1 MKMIAK
7 LIGTFFLLS
16 LLAACGGGGGN
27 GASFTSGTGGTG
39 STGGSGGSGG
49 TSSSVKLGYTDSVGT
64 FHDGQLNIALAS
76 GATLSAGGQTNI
88 TANLVDSTGVAYT
101 TSVDVTFTSTC
112 VGAGSATLTSPVTT
126 TTGTAVSVYTDKG
139 CGAVD
144 TITASATVNGTLL
157 TATGSV
163 TVAAQTV
170 GSIQFVSATPT
181 TIALKGM
188 SSSGLT
194 ESSTVV
200 FKVLDSVGNPIVGKA
215 VTFALTTSVGGLA
228 LSTTSATTVAGGFAQ
243 TNVQSGNVHTTVGV
257 TATITVAGSTTIST
271 QSDTLTVT
279 TGIADQNSFSLSV
292 VTLNPEAGTFD
303 GVTDQVTARLADR
316 FNNPVPDGTAVAFYT
331 SGGSIQGACTTVKG
345 ACSVDW
351 TGQNP
356 RTGNGVAAILAVAI
370 GEESFVDNNSNGVF
384 DAGDTF
390 TDMPEAFNNVDL
402 SFDGSGNATYTAG
415 DFFVDFN
422 GNGTY
427 DTGDGKYNGVLC
439 AAGPTLC
446 STTESINVRGQH
458 YIVMAD
464 STAAITV
471 SQSPIVATTAGTTVT
486 ITVVGYYNGLV
497 MPAGTTIAVTTSN
510 GTLSGTTSMTVP
522 NSSGAGSGIT
532 TLTLTV
538 TSDSTPSSGFL
549 TVKVTTP
556 KGFVTTD
563 SSTVVTDPP

>member
-7 LIGTFFLLS
+7 LIVILS
-16 LLAACGGGGGN
+16 ALMLLAACGGG
-27 GASFTSGTGGTG
+27 SGSAAFTGGSTG
-39 STGGSGGSGG
+39 SGGTGGSGS
-49 TSSSVKLGYTDSVGT
+49 TPSSAKLGYSDSGGT
-64 FHDGQLNIALAS
+64 FHDGQLNIAVTS
-76 GATLSAGGQTNI
+76 LSAGGQTNV
-88 TANLVDSTGVAYT
+88 TANLVDSSGNAYT
-101 TSVDVTFTSTC
+101 TAVDVTFNSTC
-112 VGAGSATLTSPVTT
+112 VGSGSATMTSPVTSSA
-126 TTGTAVSVYTDKG
+126 GTAVSVYTDKG

-144 TITASATVNGTLL
+144 TITATAKVNGTLL
-157 TATGSV
+157 TATGTV

-200 FKVLDSVGNPIVGKA
+200 FKVLDSVGSPIVGKT
-215 VTFALTTSVGGLA
+215 VTFALTTSVGGLT
-228 LSTTSATTVAGGFAQ
+228 LSTTTATTVAGGLAQ

-257 TATITVAGSTTIST
+257 TATIIVASTPTPITIST

-292 VTLNPEAGTFD
+292 VTLNPEAGGYD

-331 SGGSIQGACTTVKG
+331 SGGAIQGACTTTNG

-356 RTGNGVAAILAVAI
+356 RPSNGVAAILAVAI

-402 SFDGSGNATYTAG
+402 SHDLSGNPTYTPG

-422 GNGTY
+422 HNGIY

-439 AAGPTLC
+439 AHPTLC

-458 YIVMAD
+458 YIIMAD
-464 STAAITV
+464 SSAAITV
-471 SQSPIVATTAGTTVT
+471 SPSLIDASAADVPVT
-486 ITVVGYYNGLV
+486 ITVVGYYNSLV
-497 MPAGTTIAVTTSN
+497 MPAGTTIAVTTTN
-510 GTLSGTTSMTVP
+510 GTLSGTSNFTVP
-522 NSSGAGSGIT
+522 NSGGSGPGVT
-532 TLTLTV
+532 TFNLTVKSDGTHSTGGVLTV
-538 TSDSTPSSGFL
+538 T
-549 TVKVTTP
+549 VTTP
-556 KGFVTTD
+556 KGFVTT
-563 SSTVVTDPP
+563 STTTVND